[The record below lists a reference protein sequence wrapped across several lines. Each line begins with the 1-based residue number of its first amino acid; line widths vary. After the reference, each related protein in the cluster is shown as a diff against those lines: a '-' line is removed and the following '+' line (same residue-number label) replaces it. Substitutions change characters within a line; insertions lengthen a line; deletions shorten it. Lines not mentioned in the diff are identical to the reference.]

1 MSRDRIP
8 RPLRYAHPGQ
18 DVWLVKYPSI
28 RPVRARIMTATENV
42 AIAVPYDDGGA
53 PDHNRK
59 QYLKFPPPAAVS
71 TAIVYNDEKSA
82 RDGWN
87 ALVYAEIA
95 DATDSYKEHIKIL
108 ETRLIPEPGE
118 EADDNA
124 D

>member
-1 MSRDRIP
+1 MSRGRV
-8 RPLRYAHPGQ
+8 PLPLHYVHPGQ

-42 AIAVPYDDGGA
+42 AIAVPYDSSGA

-59 QYLKFPPPAAVS
+59 QYLKFPAPPAVS
-71 TAIVYNDEKSA
+71 AALVYNDEESA
-82 RDGWN
+82 RNGWN
-87 ALVYAEIA
+87 AIVYAEIA
-95 DATDSYKEHIKIL
+95 GATDSYKEHVKIL
-108 ETRLIPEPGE
+108 EARIISEPEK